1 MRLGHDVEVCLVSLR
16 RSVWLKFRKDRGK
29 LKDMVSR
36 RQQRTSY
43 QKVLQ
48 TILTKIS
55 FSLSGMPLLLETTGR
70 CCDLT
75 CFKRNIWTT
84 GLKMDVNIGNRTVRR
99 LFQPFK

>member
-1 MRLGHDVEVCLVSLR
+1 MEKIYFGKKEEYVRLGHDMEVCLVSLRKGR

-29 LKDMVSR
+29 SKDMVSR
-36 RQQRTSY
+36 RQQRIRY

-55 FSLSGMPLLLETTGR
+55 FALSGMPLLLETTGR

-75 CFKRNIWTT
+75 CFKRTI
-84 GLKMDVNIGNRTVRR
+84 
-99 LFQPFK
+99 

>member
-1 MRLGHDVEVCLVSLR
+1 MRLGHDMEVCLVSLRKGR

-29 LKDMVSR
+29 SKDMVSR
-36 RQQRTSY
+36 RQQRIRY

-55 FSLSGMPLLLETTGR
+55 FALSGMPLLLETTGR

-75 CFKRNIWTT
+75 CFKRTI
-84 GLKMDVNIGNRTVRR
+84 
-99 LFQPFK
+99 